1 MGLNLVR
8 GATAGVLGAAS
19 GALESQPGVV
29 LGTTTIRYSTIV
41 EGVGLVAGAGLQLAA
56 PMMAANVADGL
67 VDGGLALLLRR
78 GTAFAMTKLRA
89 SPYAAPNYAK
99 RVDPQLLASRGAT
112 VETIPQ
118 ERRRRLATVT

>member
-19 GALESQPGVV
+19 GALESQPGVA

-41 EGVGLVAGAGLQLAA
+41 ESVGLVAGAGLQLAA
-56 PMMAANVADGL
+56 PMMAANLADGL

-78 GTAFAMTKLRA
+78 GAAFAMAQMRTGA
-89 SPYAAPNYAK
+89 WATPNQAT
-99 RVDPQLLASRGAT
+99 RVNPQLVAGSSYRGQVGVSSRVPKRT
-112 VETIPQ
+112 LT
-118 ERRRRLATVT
+118 